1 MATCARCGKKLG
13 VFSNDYYYIENTVV
27 CKDCSAVLEQEAKER
42 KEQRKLEA
50 EQRAKEISKIILTTG
65 DLKEPY
71 EILDTIIA
79 LDAHEAGYFSS
90 AKPSTAFDGVKNQLR
105 TIAYDM
111 GADAVICCQFE
122 YRVAV
127 GQGLFGSKQAI
138 EIFAYGTAIKL
149 QREKTTNNGGQP

>member
-1 MATCARCGKKLG
+1 MAKNCAKCGKKLG
-13 VFSNDYYYIENTVV
+13 FLDVV
-27 CKDCSAVLEQEAKER
+27 EKLESGEEVCINCYE
-42 KEQRKLEA
+42 EQRIRAAREEREKE
-50 EQRAKEISKIILTTG
+50 EQQAQAIQKIILTTG

-90 AKPSTAFDGVKNQLR
+90 AKPSTAFDGVKTQLR

-127 GQGLFGSKQAI
+127 GQGLF
-138 EIFAYGTAIKL
+138 
-149 QREKTTNNGGQP
+149 

>member
-1 MATCARCGKKLG
+1 MATCAKCGKKLG
-13 VFSNDYYYIENTVV
+13 LFNGYYSEGTGYV
-27 CKDCSAVLEQEAKER
+27 CKDCSALLEQEANER
-42 KEQRKLEA
+42 AEQRRIEA

-65 DLKEPY
+65 DFKEPY
-71 EILDTIIA
+71 GILDTIIA

-90 AKPSTAFDGVKNQLR
+90 ANPSTAFDGVKNQLR

-138 EIFAYGTAIKL
+138 EIFAYGTAVKL
-149 QREKTTNNGGQP
+149 QKEKTTTNGG

>member
-1 MATCARCGKKLG
+1 MATCATCGKKLG
-13 VFSNDYYYIENTVV
+13 LFKAYYSEEIGNICE
-27 CKDCSAVLEQEAKER
+27 DCSVVLEQEAKER
-42 KEQRKLEA
+42 EEKRRLEA
-50 EQRAKEISKIILTTG
+50 ERRAQAIQKIILTTG

-138 EIFAYGTAIKL
+138 EIFAYGTAVKL

>member
-1 MATCARCGKKLG
+1 MAKNCAKCGKKLG
-13 VFSNDYYYIENTVV
+13 FLDVTLTLLETGEEVCEN
-27 CKDCSAVLEQEAKER
+27 CFQEQRIRAEQEAQKK
-42 KEQRKLEA
+42 KEQRA
-50 EQRAKEISKIILTTG
+50 QAIQKIILSTG
-65 DLKEPY
+65 DFKEPY

-79 LDAHEAGYFSS
+79 IDAHEAGYFSS

-105 TIAYDM
+105 TLAYDM

-138 EIFAYGTAIKL
+138 EIFAYGTAVKL
-149 QREKTTNNGGQP
+149 QKEKTTTNGGQP